1 MEGVLRIL
9 IVLQNTLDTMDIA
22 VERLYALITVD
33 RHAFEHQ
40 RVVAVI
46 RHTEHTESLG
56 QCIVGQ
62 ITVQPQILGGLRVRF
77 PYLQK
82 RIGKHGLKILL
93 RLIAEAEVP
102 GGVGLGI
109 LLIDDAVDRHTG
121 TQDMI
126 GHKHIHHIKPIGIV
140 VSCADLDTLLI
151 DVVIPGTAVAVP
163 LHTLLFQVGKTVDA
177 GSAEHIVGLGKDSPL
192 DHTLFRVIDGITI
205 TVVVVVSQVVGDG
218 RTVRMVLAFNHEG
231 IGKARCLKGGI
242 EDAQVFLTLH
252 TQLVVGG
259 AVGTWNHV
267 RADVQDAVDSLD
279 IAIENGRDVIKT
291 GETNVLLFVGIL
303 AETADTNATACLHR
317 SPGGGCTIEIHLQM
331 LLTGEVE
338 TGDIVAKRVGHQFH
352 LCHHVEAVPTSI
364 FLDTVVLQ
372 FGLGDEVGLIV
383 I

>member
-1 MEGVLRIL
+1 
-9 IVLQNTLDTMDIA
+9 MDIA
-22 VERLYALITVD
+22 VECLYTLVTVD
-33 RHAFEHQ
+33 RHAFEYE
-40 RVVAVI
+40 RVITVV
-46 RHTEHTESLG
+46 RHTEHAESLG
-56 QCIVGQ
+56 QRVIGQ
-62 ITVQPQILGGLRVRF
+62 ITVQPQILGGLGIRL

-93 RLIAEAEVP
+93 RFIAEAEVP

-109 LLIDDAVDRHTG
+109 LLIHDAVDRHTG

-126 GHKHIHHIKPIGIV
+126 GNKHIHHVKLTGIV
-140 VSCADLDTLLI
+140 VACADLDTLLI
-151 DVVIPGTAVAVP
+151 NIVIPSAAVAIP

-192 DHTLFRVIDGITI
+192 DHTLLRVIDGITI

-242 EDAQVFLTLH
+242 ENAQVFLTLH

-259 AVGTWNHV
+259 AVGTRNHV
-267 RADVQDAVDSLD
+267 RADMQDAIDGLD
-279 IAIENGRDVIKT
+279 IAIKNGRDVVKT
-291 GETNVLLFVGIL
+291 GETNVLLLVGIL
-303 AETADTNATACLHR
+303 TETADTDATASLHR
-317 SPGGGCTIEIHLQM
+317 GPGSGCSIEIHLQM

-338 TGDIVAKRVGHQFH
+338 TGDIIAKRVGHQFH
-352 LCHHVEAVPTSI
+352 LRHHVEAVPTGI

-372 FGLGDEVGLIV
+372 FGLGDEVGLVV